1 MSATPPPQ
9 AGTLLSAD
17 HRESGSRTTS
27 TTVNPSILMTN
38 TLPVT
43 VTALKSSAVTISPM
57 TLASGESRRG

>member
-1 MSATPPPQ
+1 MSATPPTQ

-38 TLPVT
+38 TLPVII
-43 VTALKSSAVTISPM
+43 TAAVV
-57 TLASGESRRG
+57 SGDDQSDDFGQR